1 MMAGAG
7 GGQLAQVRRGPG
19 GWDHLLQ
26 HRRTWASDLVSRCLL

>member
-19 GWDHLLQ
+19 GWVTFYNIVEPEHPISFLG
-26 HRRTWASDLVSRCLL
+26 VY